1 MNETLSLDEN
11 KTPEGKNKDE
21 LSKFGKILNALKTY
35 FSKPSNIILVILQY
49 Y

>member
-21 LSKFGKILNALKTY
+21 LSKFGKI
-35 FSKPSNIILVILQY
+35 FF
-49 Y
+49 